1 MSKQAQAIESFPP
14 CTERGEYY
22 EDAHGKLPLPDTPSM
37 PRELFERLLKGEEKH
52 VDRLEAQLHQMK
64 ELDYERYLES
74 LKLGRLYSTSFV
86 RLFTDTIPAIFLL
99 FLDR

>member
-1 MSKQAQAIESFPP
+1 LHQAL
-14 CTERGEYY
+14 EYY
-22 EDAHGKLPLPDTPSM
+22 EDAHGELPLPDTPSM

-52 VDRLEAQLHQMK
+52 VDRLEAQLHEMK